1 MNSMLFHRVSL
12 SKNKQEVVSL
22 SKQGQIIE
30 KTEDVVKDPYIF
42 EFVGFP
48 ELPIYTERDLE
59 EALITNLS
67 KFLLELGKDFTYVGR
82 QQHIN
87 IGERI
92 YKVDLVFYHRILKC
106 FVLIDLKKEKFNMKI
121 LDK

>member
-1 MNSMLFHRVSL
+1 MNSMLFHRLSL

-42 EFVGFP
+42 EFVGLP

-67 KFLLELGKDFTYVGR
+67 KFY
-82 QQHIN
+82 
-87 IGERI
+87 
-92 YKVDLVFYHRILKC
+92 
-106 FVLIDLKKEKFNMKI
+106 
-121 LDK
+121 